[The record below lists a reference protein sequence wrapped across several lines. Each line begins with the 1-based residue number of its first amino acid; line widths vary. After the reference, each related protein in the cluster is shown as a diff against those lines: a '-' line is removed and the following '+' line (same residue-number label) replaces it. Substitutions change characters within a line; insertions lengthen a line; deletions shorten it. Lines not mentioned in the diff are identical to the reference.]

1 MTQFYGNKK
10 NIIFCILAI
19 VSFLF
24 MGGGCVTVGPD
35 YKAPEVNATS
45 EWNARMENGLQKDAV
60 NKEDLAEWWKNL
72 NDPILTKL
80 IRKAI
85 NGNLDL
91 AMARAT
97 LQEARARRG
106 LAESDQFPTLDAGG
120 SISKGK
126 ASKDT
131 GSPST
136 TKTHELYHA
145 GFDASWE
152 LDVFGGVRRAVQAAQ
167 ADLEAQ
173 KENLRDVLVSIC
185 AEVALNYVEVRTYQT
200 RLDIARENIRIQ
212 EKTKGI
218 TSSLREAGLGTEL
231 AVQQASYNLSST
243 RSRIPSLRSGLQA
256 AQNRLAVITGENPGA
271 LDKMLAKQKPI
282 PTVEPKVAVGVP
294 AETLR
299 RRPDV
304 RRAERQLAA
313 QTARIGEAKSDL
325 FPKFRLLGS
334 VGLETIEH
342 EPEFFHTDYSFWSIG
357 PSVSWNIFD
366 AGAIRRNI
374 EIQTAKQKQKL
385 INYEKT
391 VLAALEETENALT
404 RFARE
409 QERVKE
415 LKDAVRSARKSEDLA
430 TGNYKAGLVDFINVL
445 NAQKAALNFQEEL
458 ALSKS
463 TVTSNLISLYKALG
477 GGWQNYWE
485 EETSGAA
492 KDAGESTES

>member
-1 MTQFYGNKK
+1 
-10 NIIFCILAI
+10 
-19 VSFLF
+19 
-24 MGGGCVTVGPD
+24 
-35 YKAPEVNATS
+35 
-45 EWNARMENGLQKDAV
+45 
-60 NKEDLAEWWKNL
+60 
-72 NDPILTKL
+72 
-80 IRKAI
+80 
-85 NGNLDL
+85 
-91 AMARAT
+91 
-97 LQEARARRG
+97 
-106 LAESDQFPTLDAGG
+106 
-120 SISKGK
+120 
-126 ASKDT
+126 
-131 GSPST
+131 
-136 TKTHELYHA
+136 
-145 GFDASWE
+145 
-152 LDVFGGVRRAVQAAQ
+152 
-167 ADLEAQ
+167 
-173 KENLRDVLVSIC
+173 
-185 AEVALNYVEVRTYQT
+185 
-200 RLDIARENIRIQ
+200 
-212 EKTKGI
+212 
-218 TSSLREAGLGTEL
+218 
-231 AVQQASYNLSST
+231 
-243 RSRIPSLRSGLQA
+243 
-256 AQNRLAVITGENPGA
+256 
-271 LDKMLAKQKPI
+271 MLAKQKPI

-445 NAQKAALNFQEEL
+445 NAQKAALNYQEEL

-463 TVTSNLISLYKALG
+463 AVTSNLISLYKALG